1 MSSQDQAV
9 VAIAVSAIVVILSGL
24 LPLGAGLKWWRLS
37 PGPIKVLTGLLIYQT
52 AANSMEL
59 ALALNGK
66 SNMILF
72 RAYWPI
78 TYGMLAWMFSY
89 FFQGIWVQV
98 ARYSIPVYAAVY
110 ALMMILRIESIE
122 GPDVKYSLG
131 LLSLLVV
138 VFSLYTL
145 YLLLRSKSA
154 VMSRDY
160 RFWIA
165 MGSLVYFATNIVI
178 FSTMSR
184 EIILAMW
191 VIPNSFLAISYLLYF
206 KGYLCLR

>member
-1 MSSQDQAV
+1 M
-9 VAIAVSAIVVILSGL
+9 
-24 LPLGAGLKWWRLS
+24 
-37 PGPIKVLTGLLIYQT
+37 VLF
-52 AANSMEL
+52 
-59 ALALNGK
+59 K
-66 SNMILF
+66 
-72 RAYWPI
+72 AYWPI

-89 FFQGIWVQV
+89 FFKGIGVQV
-98 ARYSIPVYAAVY
+98 ARYSIPVYAAIY
-110 ALMMILRIESIE
+110 ALMIILRIEPIE

-145 YLLLRSKSA
+145 YLLLRSRSA
-154 VMSRDY
+154 VISRDY

-165 MGSLVYFATNIVI
+165 CGSLVYFATNIVI
-178 FSTMSR
+178 FSIMSD

-191 VIPNSFLAISYLLYF
+191 GIPNSFLVISYLFYF